1 MTTDYDIEIDQGT
14 DTERIFNCVD
24 GYGNAMDFSGYTARM
39 QIRRSTYKTTPLDE
53 LTTENG
59 RLFFDGARLTA
70 IFPSDV
76 TSRYPPGRARYD
88 IEIISSTGRV
98 LRLLRGYF
106 DVIPEVTR

>member
-1 MTTDYDIEIDQGT
+1 MTPDYDIEIDQGT

-39 QIRRSTYKTTPLDE
+39 QIRRSTYKTAPLDE

-59 RLFFDGARLTA
+59 RLCFDGARLTA
-70 IFPSDV
+70 IFPSYV

-88 IEIISSTGRV
+88 IELISSTGRV

>member
-1 MTTDYDIEIDQGT
+1 MTPDYDIEIDQGT

-59 RLFFDGARLTA
+59 RLFFDGAR
-70 IFPSDV
+70 
-76 TSRYPPGRARYD
+76 YD

-106 DVIPEVTR
+106 DVIQEVTR